1 VDLKRFIQSA
11 RNIET
16 DFSYS
21 NNDTSNQS
29 NSLNEDTDIKVD
41 IQGASEEILRKIILK
56 ITGSSQCNLFANRN
70 DQHLYNIHISMWL
83 YCVNIGSLC
92 DASLILSRHINTANT
107 FNNSASIEFNSP
119 LVMTAFRSIPP
130 STPIEKIVV
139 WLKADIIPKLYQL
152 NNLSSICHDKEIKDD
167 SSDNIENYSITSL
180 LADEL
185 NKRAYLSATNLNQP
199 FQAIMGAE
207 LAVTLSTLFIPP
219 ESNVNQAGNAIL
231 SDIHTNKSKILLNN
245 LQIQVS
251 IWRSWGNSNRPTLAD
266 IEDIGLSGLVGE
278 RLWYIY
284 THIHIY
290 IYIYLYVYIN
300 I

>member
-16 DFSYS
+16 DFSHS
-21 NNDTSNQS
+21 NYDVLNQL
-29 NSLNEDTDIKVD
+29 NSMKEDTDIKVN
-41 IQGASEEILRKIILK
+41 IQDASEEILRKKILK

-92 DASLILSRHINTANT
+92 DASLILNKHINIANA
-107 FNNSASIEFNSP
+107 FNNSDSIEFNSQ
-119 LVMTAFRSIPP
+119 LVMTAFRSIPL

-152 NNLSSICHDKEIKDD
+152 NNLSPIRDDKEIKDK
-167 SSDNIENYSITSL
+167 SSIENCSITSL

-199 FQAIMGAE
+199 FQAIM
-207 LAVTLSTLFIPP
+207 VIR
-219 ESNVNQAGNAIL
+219 
-231 SDIHTNKSKILLNN
+231 ILL
-245 LQIQVS
+245 L
-251 IWRSWGNSNRPTLAD
+251 PT
-266 IEDIGLSGLVGE
+266 
-278 RLWYIY
+278 
-284 THIHIY
+284 
-290 IYIYLYVYIN
+290 
-300 I
+300 